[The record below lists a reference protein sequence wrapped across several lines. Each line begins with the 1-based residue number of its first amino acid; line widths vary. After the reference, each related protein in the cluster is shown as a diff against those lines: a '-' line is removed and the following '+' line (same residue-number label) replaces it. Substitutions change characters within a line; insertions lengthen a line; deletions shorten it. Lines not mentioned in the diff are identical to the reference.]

1 MRAIRKIFTAT
12 ERRRES
18 EWMEPVLDFHT
29 HAQNV
34 FGMCCVAR
42 PLRPFLR
49 NGLAR
54 LYEKTGFHPAMVRA
68 ESART
73 HRMIAR
79 EMQSRFASFDFG
91 DYLAAMKRN
100 GVTHACALPTERSC
114 MRDCARRKT
123 GSIRQTCS
131 TARRTFR
138 PIRLAPHGEVSTE
151 KGMRNSLRSSKYFI
165 AGLPR
170 LPKCTRVRFGSI
182 ASF

>member
-1 MRAIRKIFTAT
+1 TQMRAMRKIFTAT
-12 ERRRES
+12 DRRRES
-18 EWMEPVLDFHT
+18 ERMEPVLDFHT

-34 FGMCCVAR
+34 YGMCCVAR

-100 GVTHACALPTERSC
+100 GVTHACALPVEPLSRTEELVAMTRGHAEVMPFASV
-114 MRDCARRKT
+114 DFESTDPVGGLRRW
-123 GSIRQTCS
+123 
-131 TARRTFR
+131 
-138 PIRLAPHGEVSTE
+138 LA
-151 KGMRNSLRSSKYFI
+151 
-165 AGLPR
+165 AG
-170 LPKCTRVRFGSI
+170 C
-182 ASF
+182 